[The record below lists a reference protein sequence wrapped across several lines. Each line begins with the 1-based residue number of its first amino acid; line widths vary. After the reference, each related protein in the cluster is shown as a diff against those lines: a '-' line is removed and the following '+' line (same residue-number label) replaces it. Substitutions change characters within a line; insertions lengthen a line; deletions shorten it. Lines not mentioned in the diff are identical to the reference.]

1 MPPGDFVVKRYQEGA
16 AQMPKRNF
24 VAMGQAGLT
33 GRAQDIARPVARR
46 TGRPGA
52 DILSLIGAASLTIA
66 LIGFLRQV
74 DTVIKA
80 GRTGRQPGT
89 DARPLVL
96 GKGNGER

>member
-1 MPPGDFVVKRYQEGA
+1 MSKW
-16 AQMPKRNF
+16 NF

-33 GRAQDIARPVARR
+33 GRAQDIARPVARGVARR
-46 TGRPGA
+46 TGRPEA

-66 LIGFLRQV
+66 LIGFLRKI

-80 GRTGRQPGT
+80 GRTGRQPAT

-96 GKGNGER
+96 RKGNGER

>member
-1 MPPGDFVVKRYQEGA
+1 
-16 AQMPKRNF
+16 MPKWNF

-33 GRAQDIARPVARR
+33 GRAQDIAQPVARAVARR
-46 TGRPGA
+46 TGQPEA

-66 LIGFLRQV
+66 LIGFLRQI

-80 GRTGRQPGT
+80 GRTGRQPAN
-89 DARPLVL
+89 DARPLVP

>member
-1 MPPGDFVVKRYQEGA
+1 MSKW
-16 AQMPKRNF
+16 NF

-33 GRAQDIARPVARR
+33 GRAQDIAQPVARGVARR
-46 TGRPGA
+46 TGQPEA

-80 GRTGRQPGT
+80 GRTGRQPAT

-96 GKGNGER
+96 RKGNGER